1 MVIEAENIA
10 VPPISCISSRP
21 TPMLLWG
28 NRDNST
34 GFHFWQETEGDGKW
48 QRKYKLVM
56 TGQNNTIEWNYV
68 TSPTCKY
75 IYVT

>member
-1 MVIEAENIA
+1 MVIEVENIA
-10 VPPISCISSRP
+10 VPAISWISTRP

-34 GFHFWQETEGDGKW
+34 GFHFWQETERDGYW

-56 TGQNNTIEWNYV
+56 TGQINTIKQNYV
-68 TSPTCKY
+68 TSPTY